1 MMFELPAGFIAWSG
15 SEDGMPPANL
25 YGSLVEVIT
34 KAGHRQTVRSYDLYW
49 KKMEMPSDIIAYRPI
64 DPQKPDAIII
74 QANKNG
80 VKHDQHKPR
89 FDLIPPHAERQV
101 AEVLEYGARK
111 YAPDN
116 WRKVDDARAR
126 YLAAARRH
134 INASQ
139 TGESID
145 PESGLNHL
153 AHAITSLMFILE
165 LELCNSSQHA

>member
-1 MMFELPAGFIAWSG
+1 MSELPAGFVKWEGETANPPI
-15 SEDGMPPANL
+15 DG
-25 YGSLVEVIT
+25 LVEVILRNRE
-34 KAGHRQTVRSYDLYW
+34 KGRAYSD
-49 KKMEMPSDIIAYRPI
+49 KMFWLHNHFDSDIIAYRPI

-74 QANKNG
+74 QANKKG

-134 INASQ
+134 INAWQ
-139 TGESID
+139 AHETND

-153 AHAITSLMFILE
+153 AHAIASLMFILE
-165 LELCNSSQHA
+165 LE